1 MNQARKP
8 VAVVVGAT
16 SKWQSDGRTTRLAH
30 GRAIDDSDIPVGMRW
45 GVGGAIAQKFAKEG
59 FLVVLTT
66 RRAANASALE
76 KAIVEQGG
84 EPMIVELDLV
94 SRESISRAFAA
105 IRQQAGD
112 PDVLVYNA
120 GYLEGRDLPPDKELL
135 EHVPIEIFE
144 TAQHIA
150 SRGPF
155 LVAQEV
161 LPGMRK
167 RGAGSFL
174 ISNNQFSLRGRKRL
188 TGQSLYYPR
197 VMMRTLAQVLT
208 EEYSEHGVHVANVII
223 DGLIDSPGTRA
234 LPRAQQHPE
243 AVMNPM
249 KIAEAF
255 YYLHTQDRS
264 CWTHELQL
272 TPYSTK
278 PSVWRGRQLEKGVGS
293 FLGIPIGLA
302 LSTAAGLRVF
312 VPLLLTGLAARLGYL
327 SLTPSMTWIGSDAAL
342 VAFATAT
349 VLEVGAYY
357 VPWLDNVLDTV
368 GTPAAL
374 TAGVITTAAGTP
386 APWPPAR
393 CAPPAVS
400 P

>member
-1 MNQARKP
+1 MNSARKP

-16 SKWQSDGRTTRLAH
+16 SKWQADGRNTKLAH
-30 GRAIDDSDIPVGMRW
+30 GKAVDDSHLPVGIRW
-45 GVGGAIAQKFAKEG
+45 GVGGAVAQKFAREG
-59 FLVVLTT
+59 LFVVLTT
-66 RRAANASALE
+66 RSAANAAVLE

-84 EPMIVELDLV
+84 ESTIVELDLV
-94 SRESISRAFAA
+94 SQESISRAFGT

-120 GYLEGRDLPPDKELL
+120 GYLEGRDLPPEKELL

-161 LPGMRK
+161 LPAMRR
-167 RGAGSFL
+167 RGNGSFL
-174 ISNNQFSLRGRKRL
+174 ISNNASSLRGRKRM

-208 EEYSEHGVHVANVII
+208 EEYSEHGVHVANVVI

-243 AVMNPM
+243 VVMNPI

-272 TPYSTK
+272 TPFATK
-278 PSVWRGRQLEKGVGS
+278 PS
-293 FLGIPIGLA
+293 F
-302 LSTAAGLRVF
+302 
-312 VPLLLTGLAARLGYL
+312 
-327 SLTPSMTWIGSDAAL
+327 
-342 VAFATAT
+342 
-349 VLEVGAYY
+349 
-357 VPWLDNVLDTV
+357 
-368 GTPAAL
+368 
-374 TAGVITTAAGTP
+374 
-386 APWPPAR
+386 
-393 CAPPAVS
+393 
-400 P
+400 

>member
-1 MNQARKP
+1 MTPMEKP

-16 SKWQSDGRTTRLAH
+16 SKWQADGRNTKLAQ
-30 GRAIDDSDIPVGMRW
+30 GKVVDDSHLPVGIRW
-45 GVGGAIAQKFAKEG
+45 GVGGAIAQKFAREG
-59 FLVVLTT
+59 FFVVLTT
-66 RRAANASALE
+66 RTATNATGLE

-84 EPMIVELDLV
+84 HCAIVELDLV
-94 SRESISRAFAA
+94 SRESISGAFAT
-105 IRQQAGD
+105 IRERFGD
-112 PDVLVYNA
+112 PEVLVYNA

-135 EHVPIEIFE
+135 EHVPVEIYE

-150 SRGPF
+150 CRGPF
-155 LVAQEV
+155 LVAREV
-161 LPGMRK
+161 LPAMRR

-234 LPRAQQHPE
+234 LARAQQKPD
-243 AVMNPM
+243 AVMNPV

-272 TPYSTK
+272 TPFVTK
-278 PSVWRGRQLEKGVGS
+278 PSV
-293 FLGIPIGLA
+293 
-302 LSTAAGLRVF
+302 
-312 VPLLLTGLAARLGYL
+312 
-327 SLTPSMTWIGSDAAL
+327 
-342 VAFATAT
+342 
-349 VLEVGAYY
+349 
-357 VPWLDNVLDTV
+357 
-368 GTPAAL
+368 
-374 TAGVITTAAGTP
+374 
-386 APWPPAR
+386 
-393 CAPPAVS
+393 
-400 P
+400 